1 MAMNEPSRHG
11 NPPDPPADQQL
22 GRLYRESA
30 REEPPAHLDATIV
43 AAARR
48 DVHAGPRSMGSR
60 WLRSWRLPVSIAA
73 VVAVSVS
80 LVTLM
85 LQEGEEQLIPPRR
98 TPETAAQR
106 VERESEPLP
115 ARPAEPT
122 PPAVAAAASQMEGQ
136 SAPAAK
142 RSDTAGTQEKPAAPP
157 SKPGAEPVPAPG
169 AIPESLPAATRAPTE
184 QRAAGVQST
193 PQRNGRL
200 ERAPEV
206 LRMPATGT
214 EGGAIGAATVPS
226 APGEAR
232 RQSAPVTRSGLAA
245 ESAGAATPRP
255 KLALQKSALVTQFEN
270 QRPDQWLEK
279 IVELRREGR
288 GAEAD
293 ELLAEFKKRFPDHP
307 LPAALR

>member
-1 MAMNEPSRHG
+1 
-11 NPPDPPADQQL
+11 
-22 GRLYRESA
+22 
-30 REEPPAHLDATIV
+30 
-43 AAARR
+43 
-48 DVHAGPRSMGSR
+48 
-60 WLRSWRLPVSIAA
+60 
-73 VVAVSVS
+73 
-80 LVTLM
+80 
-85 LQEGEEQLIPPRR
+85 
-98 TPETAAQR
+98 
-106 VERESEPLP
+106 
-115 ARPAEPT
+115 
-122 PPAVAAAASQMEGQ
+122 
-136 SAPAAK
+136 
-142 RSDTAGTQEKPAAPP
+142 
-157 SKPGAEPVPAPG
+157 
-169 AIPESLPAATRAPTE
+169 
-184 QRAAGVQST
+184 
-193 PQRNGRL
+193 
-200 ERAPEV
+200 
-206 LRMPATGT
+206 MPATGT